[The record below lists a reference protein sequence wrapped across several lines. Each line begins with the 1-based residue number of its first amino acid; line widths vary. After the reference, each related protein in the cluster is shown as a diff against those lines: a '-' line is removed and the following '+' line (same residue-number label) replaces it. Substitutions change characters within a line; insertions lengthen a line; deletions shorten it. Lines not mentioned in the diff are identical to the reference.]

1 MQDSLSSLVDN
12 LSRVYDKQCR
22 KWKERKKISV
32 NCEFVVFKNGR
43 LNYKCQEC
51 KKSCTEVTNES
62 AKKFPTFHK
71 FCNGDL
77 NKFFLLLRKGIYPH
91 EYVDIWERFDEN
103 KIRPKEAFYSEF
115 NLENIT
121 DKDYEHVKKVWEALE
136 IKNLGEYHNLYVQ
149 CDTYL
154 LLMYMKILE
163 IYGLK

>member
-1 MQDSLSSLVDN
+1 M
-12 LSRVYDKQCR
+12 
-22 KWKERKKISV
+22 
-32 NCEFVVFKNGR
+32 
-43 LNYKCQEC
+43 
-51 KKSCTEVTNES
+51 
-62 AKKFPTFHK
+62 HK

-115 NLENIT
+115 NLENII

-136 IKNLGEYHNLYVQ
+136 IKNLGECHNLHVQ

>member
-51 KKSCTEVTNES
+51 KKSCTEVANES
-62 AKKFPTFHK
+62 AKNFPTLHK
-71 FCNGDL
+71 FCNCDL

-91 EYVDIWERFDEN
+91 E
-103 KIRPKEAFYSEF
+103 
-115 NLENIT
+115 
-121 DKDYEHVKKVWEALE
+121 
-136 IKNLGEYHNLYVQ
+136 
-149 CDTYL
+149 
-154 LLMYMKILE
+154 M
-163 IYGLK
+163 